1 MKCSYFFDFSIY
13 LLFSSYF
20 LFYILNYY
28 YKLNYKMKNVSDNG
42 VAKFCYKTEPER
54 RLG

>member
-13 LLFSSYF
+13 LSFSSHF
-20 LFYILNYY
+20 LFYILFYY